1 MYETLSSFA
10 QTWGLLLFIALFGA
24 VLVYALRPRN
34 QEKFDEASRMPLRQ
48 DDRPAEADHE
58 R

>member
-1 MYETLSSFA
+1 MYDMLSSFA
-10 QTWGLLLFIALFGA
+10 QTWGLLLFVGLFVL

-34 QEKFDEASRMPLRQ
+34 QEKFDAAARMPLRD
-48 DDRPAEADHE
+48 DDRPVEADHE